1 MLKKIG
7 FENIIKSKTAAGI
20 ELVLLP
26 DGSYEINA
34 VVLKKEKSS
43 LLTEKKIS
51 NIKELSVL
59 TNDESFK
66 KNPIIL
72 VINGKGVI
80 HRKVNYS
87 ENDTKNSLLNKVLPN
102 ANANDFFIQ
111 NHTIDATHAI
121 ISVVRSNI
129 ITEVLE
135 DFKKNGLTA
144 IVNCFLG
151 AFTVELILP
160 LIDYDIIVNEQ
171 LSFSNHQLLLRENKI
186 VDVST
191 IDSISQNEWIVIGD
205 EKTESK
211 LVIAFTAALSYF
223 VGDNNGIENSEIIE
237 SIKEEYK
244 QKQKFKVLGW
254 TFLLVTLLIVTINYI
269 LFSNYWSKSNE
280 INTQLSRS
288 QSALQH
294 YESLKLDVAKKTEF
308 LEQNGLLES
317 SQTSYYADSLAND
330 LPTSIKWTD
339 LNIHPIKKKSPND
352 TSQVISFENK
362 TIRISGKCQR
372 STELND
378 WMKVLKKKAFIEDVA
393 ILDYKQ
399 DAAKEDGAFL
409 IEIKTK

>member
-378 WMKVLKKKAFIEDVA
+378 WMKVLKKKAFVEDVA